1 MKQLASMQHQSS
13 SRYPD
18 FVCIG
23 AVKAGTTWLY
33 RMLAQHPD
41 VWLPP
46 MKEIH
51 YFNRLPNGETRPGTH
66 RPTRLDRERFDA
78 ALKAIEATLNRKIG
92 AWEKI
97 ERIHA
102 ISLIGASELTDE
114 WYGRIFGMAPKDSL
128 CGEVTPNYALLSDDL
143 IRHMLSLQPDVR
155 IIYILRDPID
165 RVWSHLRMREKRYG
179 GDVEQHLKDVSE
191 REDMVVL
198 SDYVPTITRFRQYVA
213 PERFLTL
220 YFDSIVDHP
229 LRLLHETCN
238 FLGLDQTKTEFSG
251 AESAVHAGEM
261 RAIPPV
267 LYDALRERLEPVYR
281 RLLSLGNPVTSRWYE
296 QHYGSS

>member
-1 MKQLASMQHQSS
+1 MQEQNSY
-13 SRYPD
+13 RYPD

-23 AVKAGTTWLY
+23 AIKAGTTWLY

-51 YFNRLPNGETRPGTH
+51 YFNRLQKDEARPRKN

-78 ALKAIEATLNRKIG
+78 ALKAIQATLKRKAG

-102 ISLIGASELTDE
+102 LSLIGASELTDE
-114 WYGRIFGMAPKDSL
+114 WYGRIFGMAPKGSL
-128 CGEVTPNYALLSDDL
+128 CGEVTPNYALLPDEL
-143 IRHMLSLQPDVR
+143 IRHMLSLQRDIR

-191 REDMVVL
+191 REDMVL
-198 SDYVPTITRFRQYVA
+198 ISDYEPTITRFRRYVA
-213 PERFLTL
+213 PDRFLTL
-220 YFDSIVDHP
+220 YFDSVVERP
-229 LRLLHETCN
+229 LELLQDTCG
-238 FLGLDQTKTEFSG
+238 FLGLDRTKTEFAG
-251 AESAVHAGEM
+251 AESPVHAGEK
-261 RAIPPV
+261 RSIPPV

-281 RLLSLGNPVTSRWYE
+281 RLLSLGSPVANRWYE